1 MNFELNLSKFPH
13 KLNLTVRSY
22 EVDFQGVVNNATY
35 LNYIELARIEYRKAM
50 GVKLYK
56 DGRFSDGLLFFVVN
70 NSIDYLEPAFFDDK
84 LEIYTRISFIKN
96 SSIGFEHVIIREE
109 SNQIIAK
116 AKGVIVNVDQLTN
129 RPTNIPEEVRT
140 KIKQFDQAVEFIN

>member
-1 MNFELNLSKFPH
+1 MNNEVDLSNYPH
-13 KLNLTVRSY
+13 KITITVRSY

-35 LNYIELARIEYRKAM
+35 LNYLELARIEYRKAM

-84 LEIYTRISFIKN
+84 LKIYTRISFIKN
-96 SSIGFEHVIIREE
+96 SSIGFEHVIIKEGSER
-109 SNQIIAK
+109 IIAK
-116 AKGVIVNVDQLTN
+116 AKGIIVNVDVKTN
-129 RPTNIPEEVRT
+129 QPTSIPEDVRK
-140 KIKQFDQAVEFIN
+140 KIKEFDPAVEFIN